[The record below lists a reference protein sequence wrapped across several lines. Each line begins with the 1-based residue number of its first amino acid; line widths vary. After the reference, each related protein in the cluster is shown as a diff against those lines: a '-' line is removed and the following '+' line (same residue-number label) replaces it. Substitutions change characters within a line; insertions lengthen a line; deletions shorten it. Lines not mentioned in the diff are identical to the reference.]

1 VNGEGL
7 EFLLRGFTAPVFLGI
22 IGLVAMRNL
31 FRREITEFFTFGTIA
46 VLVAV
51 FIYYPTVLVSIAGV
65 VADAFTE
72 T

>member
-1 VNGEGL
+1 MNGEGL
-7 EFLLRGFTAPVFLGI
+7 EFLLQDFAGPVFLGI
-22 IGLVAMRNL
+22 VGLVAMRNL

-51 FIYYPTVLVSIAGV
+51 FIYYPTVLVNIAGA